1 MSSNEYSACVSRNL
15 VRTSTFGYRDHADL
29 CTLLEITVGQDA
41 QRRLPLASMTV
52 FPNFG
57 IIGKICTPT
66 ARQGVTSPHA
76 SNAVSEEMPIQ
87 I

>member
-15 VRTSTFGYRDHADL
+15 VRTSTFGYRDHANL
-29 CTLLEITVGQDA
+29 CALLETTVGQDA
-41 QRRLPLASMTV
+41 QRRLSLASMTV

-57 IIGKICTPT
+57 IIGKVRTPT
-66 ARQGVTSPHA
+66 AGQSVSSRGGK
-76 SNAVSEEMPIQ
+76 AVSQEMPIQ

>member
-15 VRTSTFGYRDHADL
+15 VRTSTSGYRDHADL
-29 CTLLEITVGQDA
+29 CTLLETTVRQDA
-41 QRRLPLASMTV
+41 QRRLPLARMTV

-57 IIGKICTPT
+57 TIGEIGTPT
-66 ARQGVTSPHA
+66 AGWSVTSRA
-76 SNAVSEEMPIQ
+76 SKAVSEEMPIQ